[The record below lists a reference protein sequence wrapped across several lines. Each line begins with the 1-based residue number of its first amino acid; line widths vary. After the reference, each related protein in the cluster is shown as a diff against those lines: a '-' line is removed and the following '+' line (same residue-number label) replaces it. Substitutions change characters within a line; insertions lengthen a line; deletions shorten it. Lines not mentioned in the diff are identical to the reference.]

1 MKLNKRCLILAILLV
16 FLSVGYLQSN
26 QLPRID
32 SSKIVQDDKIY
43 VKMNELSI
51 ELLNIIGESDDLTI
65 YSTAISGNI
74 IDNTYHDAYIE
85 IGISD
90 NHTLD
95 LELYKEYL
103 YEQIG
108 AIVDIKFFEVPM
120 PDNPVVRGVITDI
133 LKSGHKIL
141 VEDDTLKSSDDYT
154 GSAYGYFLDKTM
166 IIDESGKEYHF
177 DDLELGMR
185 VEAYS
190 RFIVLESL
198 PSISTFE
205 KVILLK
211 NK

>member
-1 MKLNKRCLILAILLV
+1 
-16 FLSVGYLQSN
+16 
-26 QLPRID
+26 
-32 SSKIVQDDKIY
+32 
-43 VKMNELSI
+43 
-51 ELLNIIGESDDLTI
+51 
-65 YSTAISGNI
+65 
-74 IDNTYHDAYIE
+74 
-85 IGISD
+85 
-90 NHTLD
+90 
-95 LELYKEYL
+95 
-103 YEQIG
+103 
-108 AIVDIKFFEVPM
+108 M